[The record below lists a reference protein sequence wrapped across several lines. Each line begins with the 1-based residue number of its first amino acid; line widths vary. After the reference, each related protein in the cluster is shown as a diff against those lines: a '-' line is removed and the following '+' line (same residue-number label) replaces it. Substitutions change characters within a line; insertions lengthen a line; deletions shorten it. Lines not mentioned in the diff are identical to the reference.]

1 MKANVGRKLQSVKAR
16 HKVLYIPTTY
26 QGIATLQERE
36 NLVARLDRHPILAHG
51 AYLIPEKLPII
62 VQTFFSKLTS
72 GMLHQDFVLFTA
84 ILAIPSL

>member
-1 MKANVGRKLQSVKAR
+1 MKVNVGRNLQSVQAR

-36 NLVARLDRHPILAHG
+36 NLVARLEVPIDIPFEHMV
-51 AYLIPEKLPII
+51 LISFLKSYP
-62 VQTFFSKLTS
+62 SS
-72 GMLHQDFVLFTA
+72 CDTA